1 MGVIPLPK
9 KTEDEA
15 GSAFIATFWH
25 IPPRLRLT
33 SSDGDT
39 VSKLVGLV
47 LVLLN
52 RSLEGQG
59 LAGLEVG
66 NVLGHLPGLQTATR
80 YRVSAKSR
88 LAVDLDLT
96 RSTHGVLLDQ

>member
-9 KTEDEA
+9 RAEDKA
-15 GSAFIATFWH
+15 GSVFIGTPRH
-25 IPPRLRLT
+25 IPSRLRLT

-59 LAGLEVG
+59 LAGLEVS
-66 NVLGHLPGLQTATR
+66 NVLGHLSGLQTATR

-96 RSTHGVLLDQ
+96 R